1 MLTRSKKFILPGLI
15 FFCRLL
21 FAGELQ
27 IIATCDI
34 HGKMREFSRLAPVIG
49 NYPSAVKIDLGDLFH
64 GDPLNDLLHGSA
76 MIEALNIA
84 NYDIFIPGNHEF
96 ELSPGQVGETL
107 KHFKGQ
113 IAGQFRL
120 PGIKNVN
127 WVLIQRDGF
136 SCAIIGMT
144 DNNLFRN
151 RRFYPAMEIVDEIVA
166 LDQALAEIRKI
177 KVDAVVLARH
187 AGNYF
192 SGTPSG
198 KVLYRRPEIDL
209 MICGHTHQEIAGLR
223 RGRTMIVQPGAFAAS
238 AILVTLRKAA
248 KNKLHIQ
255 SKLLRPQKEPDRK
268 ISSLYFRESRRLSP
282 QLSAVALPAGERSA
296 SAHKILEEMKRISQA
311 DAGIIELPEL
321 PEKAISMREFL
332 RRFPYRNYLAV
343 IEVNQDEYRELRKE
357 PKNSFRRRYSTN
369 APADKE
375 RFTVVLNT
383 FILSRSKVL
392 PRERQFRILPAI
404 ERELILKGAQL

>member
-1 MLTRSKKFILPGLI
+1 MLMRSKKFILLWLI
-15 FFCRLL
+15 FFCQLL

-34 HGKMREFSRLAPVIG
+34 HGKMRDFARLAPVIA

-64 GDPLNDLLHGSA
+64 GDPLNDLLNGSA

-84 NYDIFIPGNHEF
+84 GYDIFIPGNHEF
-96 ELSPGQVGETL
+96 ELSPGQLSETL
-107 KHFKGQ
+107 KRFKGQ

-127 WVLIQRDGF
+127 WVLIRRDGF
-136 SCAIIGMT
+136 SCAVIGMT
-144 DNNLFRN
+144 DNNLFRD

-166 LDQALAEIRKI
+166 LDQALAEIRKL

-209 MICGHTHQEIAGLR
+209 MICSHTHQEIAGLR

-238 AILVTLRKAA
+238 AILVTLRKTA
-248 KNKLHIQ
+248 KNKLHIRSQ
-255 SKLLRPQKEPDRK
+255 LLRPQKEPDRQ

-296 SAHKILEEMKRISQA
+296 SAGKILEEMKQISRA

-321 PEKAISMREFL
+321 PAKELSLRDFL
-332 RRFPYRNYLAV
+332 YRFPYRNQLAV
-343 IEVNQDEYRELRKE
+343 IEVSPDEYRKLQQE

-369 APADKE
+369 APADKT
-375 RFTVVLNT
+375 RFSVVLNT
-383 FILSRSKVL
+383 FILSRSKIL
-392 PRERQFRILPAI
+392 THDRQFRIIPVI
-404 ERELILKGAQL
+404 ERDLILKGAQL